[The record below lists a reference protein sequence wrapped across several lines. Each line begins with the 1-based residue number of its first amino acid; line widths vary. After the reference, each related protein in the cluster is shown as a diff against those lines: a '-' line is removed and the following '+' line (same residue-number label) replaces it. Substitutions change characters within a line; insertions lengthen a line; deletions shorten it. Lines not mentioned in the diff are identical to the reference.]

1 MIEENK
7 NINEDRIDAYPIP
20 QEAVILDGKKVLDL
34 SQVVML
40 AIKQIIKE
48 RGISLKI
55 KKKGKNTNEDCVFEI
70 NNFSIQVVYTGITS
84 DHIIIP
90 LKRWYKLNDSPQI
103 ILAASID
110 EENNIIFF
118 NGIITAKEFI
128 NIFLERNAKN
138 QTFELSL
145 NEFKG
150 GINRLL
156 SFVEILDSK
165 ALSRSGLTSKL
176 NSRYSLLKKIGF
188 SRRNISIAALII
200 GSVIFGPNIFRP
212 KLSYD
217 LASIS
222 LTQIEVS
229 SDKRAILDNAN
240 NPNLCILSPVIEASN
255 INEIK
260 ISRISFDRPIIYSPY
275 PLNEIIISNNGQEL
289 WKKRGISINDRIEGI
304 IQWPINPLKPNQEY
318 LLSITPKGAAPGY
331 SAKIKINTTSNESF
345 KQLEILENSLGNS
358 VYKWINTIDE
368 NLKRDKN
375 LAYALLFSER
385 LPKSQILVEAK
396 NKLISLDKCTK

>member
-7 NINEDRIDAYPIP
+7 NNNNEIFDALPIP
-20 QEAVILDGKKVLDL
+20 EDAVILKPKKVLDL
-34 SQVVML
+34 SQL
-40 AIKQIIKE
+40 ALLGIKE
-48 RGISLKI
+48 MIRQRGINLKV
-55 KKKGKNTNEDCVFEI
+55 KKKRDVTELDCILEI
-70 NNFSIQVVYTGITS
+70 NNFYIQVIFAGFSS
-84 DHIIIP
+84 DQIIVP
-90 LKRWYKLNDSPQI
+90 LERWYKINNSPQI
-103 ILAASID
+103 ILAANID
-110 EENNIIFF
+110 EESNIVIFQ
-118 NGIITAKEFI
+118 GIITAKEFI
-128 NIFLERNAKN
+128 NIYLKKNAKG
-138 QTFELSL
+138 QSFEIPLS
-145 NEFKG
+145 EFKG

-156 SFVEILDSK
+156 SFVQILDSK

-176 NSRYSLLKKIGF
+176 NSQNSLLKKIGF

-200 GSVIFGPNIFRP
+200 GSAIFGPNIFRP

-229 SDKRAILDNAN
+229 SDKRAFLDDPN
-240 NPNLCILSPVIEASN
+240 NSNLCVLSPVIEASN
-255 INEIK
+255 SNEIK

-289 WKKRGISINDRIEGI
+289 WKKRGRSINDRIEGI

-318 LLSITPKGAAPGY
+318 LLRITPKGAAPGY
-331 SAKIKINTTSNESF
+331 SAKIKINTTSYESF
-345 KQLEILENSLGNS
+345 KQLEILEKSLGNS
-358 VYKWINTIDE
+358 AYKWIKTIDE

>member
-7 NINEDRIDAYPIP
+7 NINEDKIDAYPIP
-20 QEAVILDGKKVLDL
+20 QEAVILDDKKVLDL

-40 AIKQIIKE
+40 AIKQIIKD

-55 KKKGKNTNEDCVFEI
+55 KKKGKNTDEDCVFEI

-84 DHIIIP
+84 DHIIVP

-138 QTFELSL
+138 QTFEISL
-145 NEFKG
+145 NQFKG

-165 ALSRSGLTSKL
+165 ALSKSGLTSKL
-176 NSRYSLLKKIGF
+176 NSQNSLLKKIGF

-229 SDKRAILDNAN
+229 SDKRAFLDDPN
-240 NPNLCILSPVIEASN
+240 NSNLCVLSPVIEASN

-289 WKKRGISINDRIEGI
+289 WKKRGRSINDRIEGI

-331 SAKIKINTTSNESF
+331 SAKIKINTTSYESF
-345 KQLEILENSLGNS
+345 KQLEILEKSLGNS
-358 VYKWINTIDE
+358 AYKWIKTIDE
-368 NLKRDKN
+368 NLKKDKN

>member
-1 MIEENK
+1 MIQENK
-7 NINEDRIDAYPIP
+7 NANNESFEALPIP
-20 QEAVILDGKKVLDL
+20 EEAVILEDKKILDL
-34 SQVVML
+34 SQISLL
-40 AIKQIIKE
+40 AIKKLTKE
-48 RGISLKI
+48 RGIDLKI
-55 KKKGKNTNEDCVFEI
+55 KKKRNNSDLDCIFEI
-70 NNFSIQVVYTGITS
+70 NNFFVQVVFTGINS
-84 DHIIIP
+84 DQIEVP
-90 LKRWYKLNDSPQI
+90 LNRWYELNKSPQI
-103 ILAASID
+103 ILAVSID
-110 EENNIIFF
+110 EENNIVFF

-128 NIFLERNAKN
+128 NIYLKKNAKG
-138 QTFELSL
+138 QSFEIPLS
-145 NEFKG
+145 EFKG

-156 SFVEILDSK
+156 SFVQILDSK
-165 ALSRSGLTSKL
+165 ALSRSGLTTKL
-176 NSRYSLLKKIGF
+176 NSQNSLLKKIRF
-188 SRRNISIAALII
+188 SRRNISIAALIV

-229 SDKRAILDNAN
+229 SDKRAILDDAN